1 MGGFDWALYDYDDV
15 MTIVD
20 GSAPVRFPAF
30 GSEDF
35 FVSGFAS
42 GEDELGGTA
51 AVADEPVGAGRL
63 VLFTTDPN
71 YRAWTQG
78 MQKILWNALFGPDPW
93 AGRAPNAGSAARA
106 ADEAA
111 AIAAAQALPDQS
123 AIHLSVHQRDADA
136 TRALI
141 RRYTTNYTVAK
152 STGKVTFLIAN
163 PDGLAADEHPFIGLL
178 SQDLLDAG
186 IGVVALRVP

>member
-1 MGGFDWALYDYDDV
+1 
-15 MTIVD
+15 MTVVD
-20 GSAPVRFPAF
+20 GAAPIRFPAF

-51 AVADEPVGAGRL
+51 AVADEPVGTGRL

-78 MQKILWNALFGPDPW
+78 MQKILWNALFGADPW

-111 AIAAAQALPDQS
+111 AIAAAEALPDSS
-123 AIHLSVHQRDADA
+123 AIRLSVHQRDADA

-141 RRYTTNYTVAK
+141 RRYTTSYTVAK
-152 STGKVTFLIAN
+152 ATGKFTFLIAN
-163 PDGLAADEHPFIGLL
+163 PNGLAADEHPYIGLL
-178 SQDLLDAG
+178 SQDLVDAG
-186 IGVVALRVP
+186 IAPVALRVP